1 MYIKIILKS
10 GIRFT
15 REMNQILE
23 FNKEYIKIINYDGE
37 VEQISTNKIR
47 DIEINNNI
55 DNPF

>member
-1 MYIKIILKS
+1 MDVKIILKS